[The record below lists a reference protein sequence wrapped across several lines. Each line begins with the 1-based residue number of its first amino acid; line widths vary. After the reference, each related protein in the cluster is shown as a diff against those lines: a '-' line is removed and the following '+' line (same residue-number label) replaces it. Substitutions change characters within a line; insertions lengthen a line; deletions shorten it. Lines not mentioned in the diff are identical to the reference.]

1 MRVSFHV
8 LGAVGVSVG
17 EDDWLPLQSAMPR
30 GLLAFL
36 ALRANQF
43 VSGSQLRAAL
53 WRTPP
58 ASASSNLRT
67 YVASVRR
74 CLAAADPPLR
84 GRLSLVRGRG
94 YRLSGDPCEFD
105 HLVFRNLARTGRQQL
120 DAGDAPAAV
129 ESLTRALAMWRGP
142 AGEDVPP
149 DSLVREQLQALNES
163 RIIAEENLA
172 EARLA
177 LGVDCHLVSDLHM
190 HISQHP
196 LRERPYAL
204 LIRALYLS
212 GNPASALEVYGR
224 VRRLLAVR
232 LGTDPGPEL
241 QRVHRAVLQHDDE
254 ALRRPNLGRSLV

>member
-1 MRVSFHV
+1 MAVSFHV

-17 EDDWLPLQSAMPR
+17 EDFLPLRSAMAR
-30 GLLAFL
+30 GLLACL

-43 VSGSQLRAAL
+43 VSGPQLRAAL

-67 YVASVRR
+67 YVASLRR
-74 CLAAADPPLR
+74 CLEAADSHLTA
-84 GRLSLVRGRG
+84 RLSHVRGRG
-94 YRLSGDPCEFD
+94 YRLSGDPPEFD
-105 HLVFRNLARTGRQQL
+105 HLAFRDLARTGRQQL
-120 DAGDAPAAV
+120 DAGDVEAAI
-129 ESLTRALAMWRGP
+129 ESLTRALAMCRGP

-149 DSLVREQLQALNES
+149 DSHVREQLQALNES
-163 RIIAEENLA
+163 RITAEEDLA
-172 EARLA
+172 EARLVR
-177 LGVDCHLVSDLHM
+177 GVDCHLVSDLRM
-190 HISQHP
+190 HLTQHP

-224 VRRLLAVR
+224 VRQVLAAR

-241 QRVHRAVLQHDDE
+241 QRVHRAVLQHDE
-254 ALRRPNLGRSLV
+254 AALRTPRAALG

>member
-17 EDDWLPLQSAMPR
+17 DGDWLPLPSAMPR

-74 CLAAADPPLR
+74 CLDTADPQLR
-84 GRLSLVRGRG
+84 DRLSLVRGRG
-94 YRLSGDPCEFD
+94 YRLSGDPAEFD
-105 HLVFRNLARTGRQQL
+105 HLVFRHLARDGRQRL
-120 DAGDAPAAV
+120 ETGDAQGAV
-129 ESLTRALAMWRGP
+129 DLLTRALAMWRGP

-163 RIIAEENLA
+163 RIMVEEDLA
-172 EARLA
+172 EARLL
-177 LGVDCHLVSDLHM
+177 LGVDCHLVSDLQM

-224 VRRLLAVR
+224 VRRLLAAR

-254 ALRRPNLGRSLV
+254 ALRRPSVGRQPV